1 MKKGTNG
8 PSSAFMDKYSRHLAA
23 GLTGIVI
30 LFTAAVR
37 LRLLSVPLERDEGE
51 YAYAGQLLLKGM
63 PPYLFAY
70 NMKFPGVY
78 GAYALTMAAFGQ
90 TPAGIRLGLMLV
102 NAATIILVFLLSR
115 RLLDSYAAVVAAASF
130 AVLSLGQSV
139 LGTFAHA
146 THYVVLFAVA
156 GLLALLK
163 WIDTGRALPLCLSG
177 VLLGLAVLM
186 KQHGIFFAA
195 FGVLYLCWH
204 ELRVQRASWSGLLK
218 SGGVLLAGIAV
229 PLVVTCAALI
239 WAGVFGRFRF
249 WTFTYAS
256 TYVSQVPLSAGL
268 DILSAKLGR
277 ITNGSGLLWLVGLT
291 GALTLWWNE
300 SVRQKR
306 AFVAGLMILSFFAVC
321 PGLYFREHYFVLTLP
336 GVALLTGVAT
346 SSMRQF
352 LRKRKAIRS
361 YRWAPALLLVAVLA
375 ICLLEQRAFL
385 FQLSPLQASRA
396 TYGRNPFPETLE
408 AAKYIKANSDAVDRI
423 AVLGSEPQV
432 YFYADRLS
440 ASGHIYMYGLMEPQP
455 YAAQMQQEMIGEI
468 ERNAPRF
475 LVYVPA
481 NESWLKRP
489 GSEGLVF
496 DWMAKYIK
504 NEFNLVG
511 VAEIVSLDTTRYYWD
526 DEARTHSSRASPS
539 LLVYKRKD
547 APRL

>member
-8 PSSAFMDKYSRHLAA
+8 PSSAFTDKYSRHLAA
-23 GLTGIVI
+23 GLVGVAI

-51 YAYAGQLLLKGM
+51 YAYAGQLLLKGLA
-63 PPYLFAY
+63 PYLYAY

-78 GAYALTMAAFGQ
+78 GAYALTMAVFGE

-102 NAATIILVFLLSR
+102 NAATIILIFLLAR
-115 RLLDSYAAVVAAASF
+115 RLLDSYVAVVVVASF

-163 WIDTGRALPLCLSG
+163 AIGTGRPAHLFWSG

-204 ELRVQRASWSGLLK
+204 ELRTQRVSWSDLWK

-229 PLVVTCAALI
+229 PLVMTCAALI
-239 WAGVFGRFRF
+239 CAGVFGRFWF

-256 TYVSQVPLSAGL
+256 TYVSQVSLSAGVE
-268 DILSAKLGR
+268 IFFAKLAR
-277 ITNGSGLLWLVGLT
+277 ITNSSGLLWLLGLT
-291 GALTLWWNE
+291 GAAALWWNE

-306 AFVAGLMILSFFAVC
+306 AFVAGLMIFSFFAVC
-321 PGLYFREHYFVLTLP
+321 PGLYFREHYFILTLP

-352 LRKRKAIRS
+352 FRKRKAIRL
-361 YRWAPALLLVAVLA
+361 YRLAPGLLLVVVLA
-375 ICLLEQRAFL
+375 ICLLQQRAFL
-385 FQLSPLQASRA
+385 FQMTPLQASRT

-408 AAKYIKANSDAVDRI
+408 AAKYIKANSDGADRI

-455 YAAQMQQEMIGEI
+455 FAAQMQQEMISEI
-468 ERNAPRF
+468 ERSALRF

-504 NEFNLVG
+504 NEFDLVG

-526 DEARTHSSRASPS
+526 DEARRYSSRASPS

-547 APRL
+547 SPRL